1 MSSCVETFSLTQLK
15 NRKSFLED
23 QLNIVNNLIENYE
36 KSNNELPNIE
46 NNNGKSIKIK
56 LKKSKDK

>member
-36 KSNNELPNIE
+36 KSNNEPPNIE

>member
-15 NRKSFLED
+15 NRKFFLED

>member
-56 LKKSKDK
+56 LKKSKYK